1 MKGNVSS
8 APLPHLTPR
17 KVEVGMLSD
26 AKTRSIVIQCAL
38 VALVAAFP
46 ALLVSTTFANLRARG
61 IPIGFDFLR
70 MPSRIVISEAI
81 LTYKSRD
88 PYYWAIVVGLANT
101 VFISAL
107 VIVSS
112 SVLGL
117 ILGIA
122 RLSSN
127 PLAAGTCRVWV
138 EVARNSPPI
147 VLLIF
152 LYSLWWKVLP
162 PVGEALNPLPGVYI
176 SMRGLEVPALSVD
189 IASQGLFLLVIALL
203 LAAVGWA
210 PGRRG
215 WLPPLVLAIGAVG
228 LWLAEA
234 KFTVDWPAFTGSN
247 FTSGKELTP
256 ELTTILIGLTI
267 YTTGFVAEIVRGG
280 VLSVGRGQWDAG
292 QSLGLSRGKILRLI
306 IIPQMLR
313 IIVPPLN
320 SQYINVVKNSTLAIA
335 VGYPDFLAVMNTII
349 SKSSHS
355 IEGVFIILGVYL
367 ALNLTLSSAAN
378 WYNRRIAIVE
388 R

>member
-1 MKGNVSS
+1 
-8 APLPHLTPR
+8 
-17 KVEVGMLSD
+17 MLSD
-26 AKTRSIVIQCAL
+26 AKTRSIIIQGAL
-38 VALVAAFP
+38 VAVVVAFA

-61 IPIGFDFLR
+61 IPIGFDFLT

-88 PYYWAIVVGLANT
+88 PYYWAIVTGLVNT

-107 VIVSS
+107 VIVFS

-117 ILGIA
+117 VVGIT

-162 PVGEALNPLPGVYI
+162 PVGEALNPLPGVYA
-176 SMRGLEVPALSVD
+176 SMRGVVVPAVSVD
-189 IASQGLFLLVIALL
+189 IGTTGLLITVLAMGLAVIGWI
-203 LAAVGWA
+203 AARKV
-210 PGRRG
+210 R
-215 WLPPLVLAIGAVG
+215 LPPLAVPAMLAGVVAG
-228 LWLAEA
+228 FWLTDIR
-234 KFTVDWPAFTGSN
+234 FSVDFPVFTGSN
-247 FTSGKELTP
+247 FQGGGELTP
-256 ELTTILIGLTI
+256 ELSTILLGLTI
-267 YTTGFVAEIVRGG
+267 YATGFVAEIVRGG
-280 VLSVGRGQWDAG
+280 ILSVGRGQWDAG
-292 QSLGLSRGKILRLI
+292 HSLGLSRGKILRLI
-306 IIPQMLR
+306 VIPQMLR
-313 IIVPPLN
+313 VIVPPLN

-367 ALNLTLSSAAN
+367 ALNLTLSSVAN
-378 WYNRRIAIVE
+378 WYNRRIAVVE

>member
-1 MKGNVSS
+1 
-8 APLPHLTPR
+8 
-17 KVEVGMLSD
+17 MLSD
-26 AKTRSIVIQCAL
+26 ARTRSIIIQCAL
-38 VALVAAFP
+38 VAVAAAFA

-88 PYYWAIVVGLANT
+88 PYYWAIATGLANT
-101 VFISAL
+101 VFISAV
-107 VIVSS
+107 VIV
-112 SVLGL
+112 
-117 ILGIA
+117 IT

-162 PVGEALNPLPGVYI
+162 PVGEALNPLPGVYA
-176 SMRGLEVPALSVD
+176 SMRGVVMPAVSMDV
-189 IASQGLFLLVIALL
+189 ATPGLLAIALAL
-203 LAAVGWA
+203 ALAAAGWA
-210 PGRRG
+210 AARRG
-215 WLPPLVLAIGAVG
+215 WLPPLAAPAILAVG
-228 LWLAEA
+228 IAGLWFADA
-234 KFTVDWPAFTGSN
+234 KFSVDWPTFTGSN
-247 FTSGKELTP
+247 FKGGKDLTP
-256 ELTTILIGLTI
+256 ELSTILIGLTI

-292 QSLGLSRGKILRLI
+292 HSLGLPRGKILRLI

-313 IIVPPLN
+313 VIVPPLN

-335 VGYPDFLAVMNTII
+335 VGYSDFLAVMNTII

-367 ALNLTLSSAAN
+367 ALNLSLSSAAN

>member
-1 MKGNVSS
+1 
-8 APLPHLTPR
+8 
-17 KVEVGMLSD
+17 MLSD
-26 AKTRSIVIQCAL
+26 AKTRSTIIQAAL
-38 VALVAAFP
+38 MLAFVAFVV
-46 ALLVSTTFANLRARG
+46 LLVDTTFDNLKARG
-61 IPIGFDFLR
+61 IPIGFDFLTT
-70 MPSRIVISEAI
+70 PSRIVISEAI

-101 VFISAL
+101 VFISVL
-107 VIVSS
+107 VILFS

-117 ILGIA
+117 IVGVT

-138 EVARNSPPI
+138 ELARNSPPI

-162 PVGEALNPLPGVYI
+162 PVGEALNPLPGVYA
-176 SMRGLEVPALSVD
+176 SMRGFVVPAVSVD
-189 IASQGLFLLVIALL
+189 IGTPGLVIVLAALALL
-203 LAAVGWA
+203 ITTRIATRKGVS
-210 PGRRG
+210 
-215 WLPPLVLAIGAVG
+215 LPWMMPIVLALGGAG
-228 LWLAEA
+228 LWFADVRFA
-234 KFTVDWPAFTGSN
+234 VDWPTLAGSN
-247 FTSGKELTP
+247 FKGGKELTP
-256 ELTTILIGLTI
+256 ELSTILVGLTI

-280 VLSVGRGQWDAG
+280 ILSVGRGQWDAG
-292 QSLGLSRGKILRLI
+292 NSLGLPRGKILRLI
-306 IIPQMLR
+306 VIPQMLR
-313 IIVPPLN
+313 VIVPPLN

-367 ALNLTLSSAAN
+367 ALNLSLSSAAN

>member
-1 MKGNVSS
+1 
-8 APLPHLTPR
+8 
-17 KVEVGMLSD
+17 MLSE
-26 AKTRSIVIQCAL
+26 AKTRSIIIQGVLVTAVI
-38 VALVAAFP
+38 AFA

-61 IPIGFDFLR
+61 IPIGFDFLA
-70 MPSRIVISEAI
+70 MPSRIIISEAI

-88 PYYWAIVVGLANT
+88 SYYWAIVVGLANT

-107 VIVSS
+107 VIFFS

-117 ILGIA
+117 VVGIT

-138 EVARNSPPI
+138 EIARNSPPI

-162 PVGEALNPLPGVYI
+162 PVGEALNPLPGVYA
-176 SMRGLEVPALSVD
+176 SMRGFVVPTISIDIGMTGALIILFALTLAALSY
-189 IASQGLFLLVIALL
+189 GLARS
-203 LAAVGWA
+203 
-210 PGRRG
+210 GR
-215 WLPPLVLAIGAVG
+215 LPPLVPAILAAGVVG
-228 LWLAEA
+228 LWLADIRFA
-234 KFTVDWPAFTGSN
+234 VDFPVFTGSN
-247 FTSGKELTP
+247 FRGGGELTP
-256 ELTTILIGLTI
+256 ELSTILIGLTI

-280 VLSVGRGQWDAG
+280 VLSVGPGQWDAG
-292 QSLGLSRGKILRLI
+292 HSLGLSRGKILRLVV
-306 IIPQMLR
+306 IPQMLR
-313 IIVPPLN
+313 VIVPPLN

-355 IEGVFIILGVYL
+355 IEGVFIILGAYL

>member
-1 MKGNVSS
+1 MFN
-8 APLPHLTPR
+8 
-17 KVEVGMLSD
+17 D
-26 AKTRSIVIQCAL
+26 ARTRSIVIQC
-38 VALVAAFP
+38 VLVAAVVGAA
-46 ALLVSTTFANLRARG
+46 ALLVTTTFTNLQTRG
-61 IPIGFDFLR
+61 IPIGFDFLS

-81 LTYKSRD
+81 LSYKSRD

-107 VIVSS
+107 VIVFS

-117 ILGIA
+117 VVGVT

-138 EVARNSPPI
+138 EIARNSPPI

-162 PVGEALNPLPGVYI
+162 PVADALRPLPGVFA
-176 SMRGLEVPALSVD
+176 SMRGLMVPSVHISLATAGVVLIIVAGMLFLAPRLAGSLRNFRPALNWATV
-189 IASQGLFLLVIALL
+189 AVLL
-203 LAAVGWA
+203 L
-210 PGRRG
+210 
-215 WLPPLVLAIGAVG
+215 G
-228 LWLAEA
+228 LWFADA
-234 KFTVDWPAFTGSN
+234 TVSMDWPVFAGSN
-247 FTSGKELTP
+247 FQGGLELTP
-256 ELTTILIGLTI
+256 ELSTILIGLTI
-267 YTTGFVAEIVRGG
+267 YTTGFIAEIVRGG
-280 VLSVGRGQWDAG
+280 VLSVGSGQWDAG
-292 QSLGLSRGKILRLI
+292 RSVGLSRSKILRLI
-306 IIPQMLR
+306 VIPQMLR
-313 IIVPPLN
+313 VIVPPLN

>member
-1 MKGNVSS
+1 
-8 APLPHLTPR
+8 
-17 KVEVGMLSD
+17 MLSD
-26 AKTRSIVIQCAL
+26 AKTRSILIQAAL
-38 VALVAAFP
+38 VTAVVAFAV
-46 ALLVSTTFANLRARG
+46 LLVNTTFANLQARG
-61 IPIGFDFLR
+61 IPIGFDFLA

-88 PYYWAIVVGLANT
+88 PYYWAIAVGLANT
-101 VFISAL
+101 VFISTL
-107 VIVSS
+107 VIIFS

-117 ILGIA
+117 IVGVT

-138 EVARNSPPI
+138 ELARNSPPI

-162 PVGEALNPLPGVYI
+162 PVGEALNPLPGIYA
-176 SMRGLEVPALSVD
+176 SMRGFVVPAVSMD
-189 IASQGLFLLVIALL
+189 IGTTGLLVTILALALGVASYVAVRKGRSRLL
-203 LAAVGWA
+203 LVPAVLTVGVA
-210 PGRRG
+210 
-215 WLPPLVLAIGAVG
+215 G
-228 LWLAEA
+228 LWLSDTQ
-234 KFTVDWPAFTGSN
+234 FNVDWPIFTGSN
-247 FTSGKELTP
+247 FTGGKELTP
-256 ELTTILIGLTI
+256 ELSTILIGLTI

-292 QSLGLSRGKILRLI
+292 HSLGLPRDKILRLI
-306 IIPQMLR
+306 VIPQMLR
-313 IIVPPLN
+313 VILPPLN

-335 VGYPDFLAVMNTII
+335 VGYPDFLAVMNTLI

-367 ALNLTLSSAAN
+367 ALNLTLSSVAN